1 MERKEVSFRILFCK
15 RNENEISCIIDKL
28 EALTN
33 YKVKFR
39 YFCKTSKVI
48 SLFALK
54 DLVIQKAN
62 IVNKGTYKCSE
73 FYVGET
79 KPNSEVR
86 YGEHYCTKKT
96 FEVGDHILLNTG
108 HTINW
113 EILTNAPK
121 QANNWKILE
130 NLYIQTL

>member
-1 MERKEVSFRILFCK
+1 M
-15 RNENEISCIIDKL
+15 II
-28 EALTN
+28 
-33 YKVKFR
+33 
-39 YFCKTSKVI
+39 
-48 SLFALK
+48 
-54 DLVIQKAN
+54 
-62 IVNKGTYKCSE
+62 NKGTYKCSE

-86 YGEHYCTKKT
+86 YREHCSTKKT

-113 EILTNAPK
+113 EILTNSPK

-130 NLYIQTL
+130 NLNIQTL